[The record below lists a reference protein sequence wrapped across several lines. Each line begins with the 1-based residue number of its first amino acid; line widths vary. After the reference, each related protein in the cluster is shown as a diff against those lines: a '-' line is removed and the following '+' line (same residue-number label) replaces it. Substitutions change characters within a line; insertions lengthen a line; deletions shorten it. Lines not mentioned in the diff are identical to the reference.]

1 MLPFTLPALPVSV
14 SGRPDSARGAP
25 GERGTPR
32 EVQRLPL
39 GALGAW
45 RWSIFWHK
53 QSEVKNPQSGLVQNL
68 QFCLL
73 HI

>member
-39 GALGAW
+39 GALGAC
-45 RWSIFWHK
+45 RWSIFW
-53 QSEVKNPQSGLVQNL
+53 
-68 QFCLL
+68 
-73 HI
+73 